1 MYIQRTKFVLSSFD
15 LLVILLKCNA
25 MPVIMNNFMTIAI
38 AIITQKQRDER
49 FSEYLSRLD
58 ENNSSGFCLEMPQFQ

>member
-15 LLVILLKCNA
+15 LLVIILKCNA

-49 FSEYLSRLD
+49 FSEYLLD
-58 ENNSSGFCLEMPQFQ
+58 ESNSSGFCLEMPQFQ